1 MPQLDI
7 TAIQNYAGTYRPSI
21 LRNITNNLSIA
32 QDVYVIRNLKAPI
45 NLWRFRA
52 NKGLRPNDTSV
63 EDTSKS
69 SGGFEVRTIIPK
81 TYMKVLKVIPE
92 ELRTTFLSEQLDPN
106 AKEYPGGF
114 AGYFWE
120 EQSKEVAE
128 ELELSVFDGVD
139 KSSVSAFSAAAT
151 YAIGDKVAFDAGEG
165 IEYFEAIAA
174 TVAGESPLTAAA
186 KWESANAKV
195 LAKGLGTIIREER
208 TAGKLAGR
216 VTNTGAITSANALT
230 AIDTNMWNA
239 IPEKVKKA
247 KGGVTFYVSFA
258 TYNARVAALR
268 AQKANGTYYTEAEIK
283 ELKTQIIDSDG
294 RGIIKPCVWMGTSG
308 LIIAT
313 VKDNLVMGC
322 NELGDESTF
331 GNTVPLLHGYKT
343 ILKNTLAFQIQDL
356 AVLFTN
362 DQD

>member
-1 MPQLDI
+1 MTQLDT
-7 TAIQNYAGTYRPSI
+7 TAIQGYAGTHRPSI
-21 LRNITNNLSIA
+21 LRNITNNLSISA
-32 QDVYVIRNLKAPI
+32 DVFVIRNLTATK

-69 SGGFEVRTIIPK
+69 AGAFEVRSIVPK
-81 TYMKVLKVIPE
+81 VYMKILKIIPE
-92 ELRTTFLSEQLDPN
+92 ELRDTFFSEQLSPT
-106 AKEYPGGF
+106 AKEYPDGF
-114 AGYFWE
+114 KQYFWE
-120 EQSKEVAE
+120 EQSKEIAD

-139 KSSVSAFSAAAT
+139 KSSVAAFSAAST
-151 YAIGDKVAFDAGEG
+151 YAIGGKVAFDAGSG
-165 IEYFEAIAA
+165 IEYFEATAA
-174 TVAGESPLTAAA
+174 TTAGESPLTAPA
-186 KWESANAKV
+186 KWDNINAKV

-216 VTNTGAITSANALT
+216 VTNTGAITASNALT
-230 AIDTNMWNA
+230 VIDGTMWNG

-247 KGGVTFYVSFA
+247 KGGVTFYVSHA

-294 RGIIKPCVWMGTSG
+294 RGTIKPCVWMGTSG
-308 LIIAT
+308 MIIAT

-356 AVLFTN
+356 SVLFTN
-362 DQD
+362 DQ